1 MIEEDFYATI
11 KLKTSEEIFAKVAVT
26 EEDENVFLLV
36 SNPVIITK
44 IERNNLYAYKFEPWI
59 KTSNDIFLINLT
71 DVLLISESYN
81 KSMIK
86 MYDSFVQ
93 ESCFNDQNNN
103 SRVYK
108 LNKKMGY
115 IANIKEAKLLLEDIY
130 KNS

>member
-1 MIEEDFYATI
+1 
-11 KLKTSEEIFAKVAVT
+11 
-26 EEDENVFLLV
+26 
-36 SNPVIITK
+36 
-44 IERNNLYAYKFEPWI
+44 
-59 KTSNDIFLINLT
+59 
-71 DVLLISESYN
+71 
-81 KSMIK
+81 